1 MVLIRRSAREELRES
16 LSNAGH
22 PEFRKELPMTDDKLS
37 RRQLLQTAIAGLAA
51 VPAASLLARNA
62 GAETLSESDATAK
75 SLGYVADAKK
85 VDAKANPNYKP
96 GQHCANCMQYSG
108 KAGAAEGPCA
118 IFAGK
123 DVHAAGWCK
132 VWVLKPGAKV
142 G

>member
-1 MVLIRRSAREELRES
+1 
-16 LSNAGH
+16 
-22 PEFRKELPMTDDKLS
+22 MTDDKLS

-51 VPAASLLARNA
+51 VPAASLLAGNA
-62 GAETLSESDATAK
+62 SAETLSESDATAK

-85 VDAKANPNYKP
+85 VDAKANPNYKA